1 MPARKGSKEPPSPD
15 FAPVRMDDVEIGAP
29 LPALPAVGPDDETIF
44 AGSMCLVRL
53 HGTPLGMVDLE
64 LPSGGLPA
72 EDLAVN
78 IEGELKAEIAAHLRR
93 DGLEARALTA
103 AGLVDDG
110 TPACERDRLGF
121 LERAPHAS
129 IVICTRDRPDSVRT
143 TLNSILDCRYPASRY
158 EIIVVDNAATG
169 DSIVD
174 LVDTEFQGEIGV
186 SAVKEPEPG
195 LSHARNR
202 GLDAAQGE
210 IVVFADDDVL
220 VDRDW
225 IATLAAAFE
234 HAGNAGATSGLTLPD
249 VLETPTQRW
258 IEGFGGR
265 IRGFDVRTFD
275 IDDPPSDRPLFPF
288 TVGDLGAGRNMAFKR
303 ELLEDLGGFDVAL
316 GPGTIAHD
324 GDDVEALLRVMLSG
338 HPVVHDPA
346 AIVWHAHPREYREL
360 EDRVWG
366 YGIGLTAC
374 LTKAMLDHPHLLPN
388 LVRKLPRGVAFALS
402 DESPKNSGRQAD
414 FPRRLVR
421 RELRGM
427 AYGPI
432 AYARSRLDQRRRAAA
447 RQGGGR

>member
-1 MPARKGSKEPPSPD
+1 
-15 FAPVRMDDVEIGAP
+15 MDDVEIAAP
-29 LPALPAVGPDDETIF
+29 LSTLPAEGPDDKMVF

-64 LPSGGLPA
+64 LPSDGLPA
-72 EDLAVN
+72 EDLAAS
-78 IEGELKAEIAAHLRR
+78 IEAELKVEIAAHLRR
-93 DGLEARALTA
+93 DGLDPRPLTA
-103 AGLVDDG
+103 AGLVEDG

-143 TLNSILDCRYPASRY
+143 TLNSILDCRYPATRY

-174 LVDTEFQGEIGV
+174 LVETEFQGEIGV
-186 SAVKEPEPG
+186 SVVKEPEPG

-234 HAGNAGATSGLTLPD
+234 RAENAGATSGLTLPD

-275 IDDPPSDRPLFPF
+275 IDNPPGDRPLFPF
-288 TVGDLGAGRNMAFKR
+288 TVGDLGAGRNMAFRR

-374 LTKAMLDHPHLLPN
+374 LTKAMLDHPRLLPD
-388 LVRKLPRGVAFALS
+388 LVRKLPRGVSFALS
-402 DESPKNSGRQAD
+402 DESPKNSGRQSD
-414 FPRRLVR
+414 FPRGLVR

-432 AYARSRLDQRRRAAA
+432 AYARSRLDQRRRAGA
-447 RQGGGR
+447 RQAGGGQ